1 MLYKIGRPL
10 APLPFGVSF
19 LLIET
24 CLDTDSVVIHTS
36 NVDIRASE
44 ITSTWYC
51 CCLYPLVVKTDYFLV
66 DTDILVE
73 PTLLFTHNAMSDNK
87 IVVMSDIG
95 IDVHAYVKVRSVT
108 QFMLISLFVDIVLTD
123 VGVYIVLNDAG
134 AAVINNASVFDAAWY

>member
-1 MLYKIGRPL
+1 M
-10 APLPFGVSF
+10 
-19 LLIET
+19 
-24 CLDTDSVVIHTS
+24 
-36 NVDIRASE
+36 
-44 ITSTWYC
+44 
-51 CCLYPLVVKTDYFLV
+51 VKTDYFLV